1 MTLHSAVAAVGLAF
15 IYIVFVAGLCV
26 VLDIAPFPKGVLLGI
41 DNWLWWIILII
52 ILIWVCGGQNGCCG
66 DNNNCCAGCGC

>member
-1 MTLHSAVAAVGLAF
+1 MCNSNSLWG
-15 IYIVFVAGLCV
+15 
-26 VLDIAPFPKGVLLGI
+26 

-66 DNNNCCAGCGC
+66 CTCGDSNGCGGCGCGGNCCC